1 MNTAAF
7 LKFPEAG
14 TWNPVFTR
22 EQQKYI
28 AATVRPVEQ
37 VAGMIARAYVDQ
49 AKAGGYVKANLEL
62 QQVARHFFR
71 AELNLSW
78 NDEQLSQWC
87 ESRAKKATPWLR
99 AAQATDNPGVL
110 DELVQQGQALCARYG
125 IDAPD
130 VEEHGPLPT
139 LARLADAKWWRLKAR
154 RLQAAEVERIAIL
167 LGRVRKGREI
177 YCSDETVRRRS
188 AQRHRN
194 RKYLENTTAENIT
207 ANLKA
212 GERKTYTLAE
222 LADLSNSNPRIRRV
236 ELMVRVRGFDEVAQL
251 LHHKRDFWTMTTPS
265 RFHRWTT
272 VGSKKNQKVV
282 RENPRW
288 DGSTP
293 RDAQE
298 WLCTVWS
305 RIRSALDKCGI
316 RLYGFRVVEAHHD
329 GTPHWHAAM
338 FYSPHWQR
346 AVAWDEDGNVT
357 AWEDD
362 ETRAA
367 APRVR
372 AIVRRYM
379 ISEEMTP
386 RRQKLRAARYWVGKQ
401 ARANEKAGHA
411 VTFAKQE
418 GSTHAN
424 RMRACRLVQASQQAD
439 TMATRALVELAEE
452 MKKGRA
458 IKEAKAHRCDF
469 KDIDPNKGDAAG
481 YLAKYITKAIASDE
495 AGELVQQDLYGYDA
509 GDSARRVDAWASA
522 NRVRQFQQIG
532 GPSVTAWRELRRAMG
547 SDITQA
553 DLFDAPCRIQAAAA
567 AADESDWQAFVLLMG
582 GPMVRRDEQQARIGY
597 WHEHT
602 ADGEVVGNPFN
613 RYGEPAKERIYGLSF
628 SQGEGHIFTR
638 ANTWK
643 VGQAG
648 QKVEVETSDEIMK
661 ATTKTMREVDAST
674 EWKPWAFDFLEL
686 DAGLEIGAGFRFSGG
701 AAAPPLE
708 SCQ

>member
-22 EQQKYI
+22 EQKKYI
-28 AATVRPVEQ
+28 AATIRPVEQ

-99 AAQATDNPGVL
+99 AAQATDNPGVM

-188 AQRHRN
+188 AQRNRN
-194 RKYLENTTAENIT
+194 RKYLENTVAENIT

-251 LHHKRDFWTMTTPS
+251 LRHKRDFWTMTAPS

-293 RDAQE
+293 SDAQH
-298 WLCTVWS
+298 WLCDVWA

-338 FYSPHWQR
+338 FYSPFWKR
-346 AVAWDEDGNVT
+346 PIAWDEDGNVT
-357 AWEDD
+357 AWADD

-372 AIVRRYM
+372 AIVRRYC
-379 ISEEMTP
+379 IAEERAEVRAALKAETRAEIVCGRMTERAVKAMRHVTP
-386 RRQKLRAARYWVGKQ
+386 RAMKAA
-401 ARANEKAGHA
+401 
-411 VTFAKQE
+411 
-418 GSTHAN
+418 
-424 RMRACRLVQASQQAD
+424 
-439 TMATRALVELAEE
+439 
-452 MKKGRA
+452 
-458 IKEAKAHRCDF
+458 AKADDLMQHAQELLAVALTARKARRKAQRLLAGAEDHRCDF

-582 GPMVRRDEQQARIGY
+582 GPMVRRDDQQARIGY

-613 RYGEPAKERIYGLSF
+613 RYGEPAKERIYGLSY
-628 SQGEGHIFTR
+628 SQGEEQIFTR
-638 ANTWK
+638 VNTWK

-648 QKVEVETSDEIMK
+648 QKVEVETSEEVMK

-686 DAGLEIGAGFRFSGG
+686 DAGLAIGAGFRFSGG
-701 AAAPPLE
+701 ATAPPLE